1 MQLNWPSVP
10 RRTQAISCW
19 CTGLLLLIA
28 VVSPRGPGQAA
39 EQLKRAGAEPVPK
52 PAMSAI
58 LAAWEKYEV
67 VGMPEGHGMKDLDDF
82 ILLLVRNPAFPQK
95 ANDIAVECGNSL

>member
-1 MQLNWPSVP
+1 
-10 RRTQAISCW
+10 
-19 CTGLLLLIA
+19 
-28 VVSPRGPGQAA
+28 
-39 EQLKRAGAEPVPK
+39 
-52 PAMSAI
+52 MSAI